1 MKSSVTAK
9 GADTLIN
16 LHVLPSS
23 SRNAV
28 GETRDGFIKIKI
40 TSAAVGGKANSA
52 LVAFLSKRL
61 KAPKSGIR
69 IIRGETAKRKTVLVS
84 GKKREEVL
92 ERLRGKDD

>member
-1 MKSSVTAK
+1 MDSPVTAK
-9 GADTLIN
+9 GEDTLIN

-28 GETRDGFIKIKI
+28 GETKNGFVKIKI

-61 KAPKSGIR
+61 KVPKSGIK
-69 IIRGETAKRKTVLVS
+69 IVRGETAKRKTMIIS
-84 GKKREEVL
+84 GKKPEEVL
-92 ERLRGKDD
+92 ELLKG